1 MGKLSAIAVKNLK
14 EPGRYSDGEGLILKL
29 SAQGRGSWVL
39 RVQADGKRRDI
50 GLGTLAGVGLSDA
63 RESARAIR
71 KQMKSGVDVV
81 AERKK
86 VEVVI
91 PTFRDAAKMVHSE
104 HKAAWKNGKHQDQWI
119 NTLETYAFPSIGN
132 CGSACKKSPV
142 SGVIGVQ
149 KGTTIP
155 MV

>member
-29 SAQGRGSWVL
+29 AAQGRGSWVL

-50 GLGTLAGVGLSDA
+50 GLGTLADVGLSDA

-104 HKAAWKNGKHQDQWI
+104 HKAAWKNGKHQD
-119 NTLETYAFPSIGN
+119 
-132 CGSACKKSPV
+132 C
-142 SGVIGVQ
+142 
-149 KGTTIP
+149 
-155 MV
+155 

>member
-29 SAQGRGSWVL
+29 AAQGRGSWVL
-39 RVQADGKRRDI
+39 RVQADGKRRAI
-50 GLGTLAGVGLSDA
+50 GLGTLADVGLSDA

-86 VEVVI
+86 VEVVKVTAL
-91 PTFRDAAKMVHSE
+91 PHAVRTVTSCA
-104 HKAAWKNGKHQDQWI
+104 
-119 NTLETYAFPSIGN
+119 
-132 CGSACKKSPV
+132 GSNSMKR
-142 SGVIGVQ
+142 
-149 KGTTIP
+149 
-155 MV
+155 